1 VRTLT
6 PEGWREVSPYLD
18 QVLSLPED
26 ERAPWLES
34 FRAGETRPGRSPS
47 SLQHLLQ
54 EHRALA
60 HQQFLERSPVSGTVE
75 SSLTGQKIGAYTLVS
90 PIGQGGMGCVWLAE
104 RSDGRFDRRVA
115 IKFLNFSVAATGGVQ
130 RFKREGR
137 ILGQLT
143 HPHIAELIDVGVTA
157 NGEPYL
163 VLGERRRGSILTSIV
178 TTTNYETPF

>member
-6 PEGWREVSPYLD
+6 PEGWREASPYLD
-18 QVLSLPED
+18 QVLSLPKD

-90 PIGQGGMGCVWLAE
+90 PIGQGGMGSVWPAE

-115 IKFLNFSVAATGGVQ
+115 VTFLNFSVAATGICLYTNKHQMLVIIRNAISYSSSRPPHPPIFSAYHACAGSVVGIERQ
-130 RFKREGR
+130 R
-137 ILGQLT
+137 
-143 HPHIAELIDVGVTA
+143 
-157 NGEPYL
+157 
-163 VLGERRRGSILTSIV
+163 S
-178 TTTNYETPF
+178 

>member
-1 VRTLT
+1 M
-6 PEGWREVSPYLD
+6 SPYLD

-26 ERAPWLES
+26 ERAPRLES
-34 FRAGETRPGRSPS
+34 FRAERPDLANL
-47 SLQHLLQ
+47 LQDLLQ

-115 IKFLNFSVAATGGVQ
+115 VTFLNFSVAATGICLYTNKHQMLVIIRNAISYSSSRPPHPPIFSAYHACAGSVVGIE
-130 RFKREGR
+130 RER
-137 ILGQLT
+137 
-143 HPHIAELIDVGVTA
+143 
-157 NGEPYL
+157 
-163 VLGERRRGSILTSIV
+163 S
-178 TTTNYETPF
+178 